1 MKPLNP
7 EGNVVIT
14 IFNGFGDEFLA
25 LSVLREVGRRFAGR
39 KVYLATYIEC
49 INLFFKNLGFHFLQ
63 PIYPPNNGHMVVA
76 LIDDLDGLDIQQIVS
91 LNCYTPNS
99 VDMDLVSLYPSLP
112 RWAFYDAVGNSVIP
126 AQGKHM
132 RDLYFD
138 VLGWEANYSLSDRQA
153 IISPEQT
160 EKFSQLYQR
169 WISENGERAYALH
182 LDTHNKKMWAI
193 EKWTEVV
200 SHLWRRWNAWPIV
213 LGKDSESS
221 RKLEQSFRFVRKLPS
236 KPMALH
242 LSAVKLL
249 EVFIGV
255 DSIFAHIADS
265 YLKPMVALYGPTDL
279 ALWGPMNPQ
288 AWVVRPDGGAEMSS
302 ISIDKVICTVDGAFQ
317 QIYPFPRA
325 LRGGIII

>member
-1 MKPLNP
+1 
-7 EGNVVIT
+7 
-14 IFNGFGDEFLA
+14 
-25 LSVLREVGRRFAGR
+25 
-39 KVYLATYIEC
+39 
-49 INLFFKNLGFHFLQ
+49 
-63 PIYPPNNGHMVVA
+63 MVVA

-99 VDMDLVSLYPSLP
+99 VDMDLASLYPDLP

-153 IISPEQT
+153 IIAPEQT

-182 LDTHNKKMWAI
+182 LDTHKKKMWAI

-265 YLKPMVALYGPTDL
+265 YSKPMVVLYGPTDL

-288 AWVVRPDGGAEMSS
+288 AWVVRPDGEAEMSN